1 MGINSL
7 HFSDDRAAGAQTV
20 STVDI
25 GQLKVALGDA
35 IVAKINFA
43 LSTIAV
49 RAEAILSRHRPNESR
64 LTFA

>member
-7 HFSDDRAAGAQTV
+7 HFPDDRAAGAQTV

-25 GQLKVALGDA
+25 GQPKLAIGDA
-35 IVAKINFA
+35 VVSEINFA
-43 LSTIAV
+43 LSTIAL
-49 RAEAILSRHRPNESR
+49 RAEAIPSRHRPNESR

>member
-7 HFSDDRAAGAQTV
+7 HFPDGRAAGAQTV

-25 GQLKVALGDA
+25 GQLKLAIGDA
-35 IVAKINFA
+35 VGSGDQFWAVDHSLASRIHVVAA
-43 LSTIAV
+43 Q
-49 RAEAILSRHRPNESR
+49 PNESR